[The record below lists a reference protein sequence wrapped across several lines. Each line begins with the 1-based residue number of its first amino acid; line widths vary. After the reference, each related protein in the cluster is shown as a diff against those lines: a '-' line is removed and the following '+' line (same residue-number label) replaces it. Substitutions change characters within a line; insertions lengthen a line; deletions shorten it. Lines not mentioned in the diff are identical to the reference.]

1 MGKLKVE
8 SCPETGICSILREDG
23 KKVDL
28 IADEVEQI
36 RGAAGDV
43 EKIKSVLSEIDES
56 FLEDLSNET
65 LEQLSSEVG

>member
-36 RGAAGDV
+36 RSAAGDV
-43 EKIKSVLSEIDES
+43 EKIKSVLSEIDKN
-56 FLEDLSNET
+56 FPEDLNDEE
-65 LEQLSSEVG
+65 LKQLSSEMG